1 MKTTKLLLD
10 YIVASA
16 TSHSEEDQ
24 SYLMKLMTPSA
35 DRDEMGE
42 VYNNLLGYN
51 PITYFDE
58 QDLSRAYATIVTSDS
73 FQKAPSN
80 VKEFLSSEENKKM
93 IIERALA
100 WVDAE
105 KEEYLVDM
113 LIGAIQEEIGW
124 EYEPTKYDDESFD
137 TDETDDDSELL
148 DGDNICEEDD
158 EDDEIEDEE

>member
-1 MKTTKLLLD
+1 MKTTKSLLD

-42 VYNNLLGYN
+42 VYDSLLGYN

-58 QDLSRAYATIVTSDS
+58 QDLSRIYASIVTSDS

-93 IIERALA
+93 LIERAMS
-100 WVDAE
+100 WVDDE
-105 KEEYLVDM
+105 KEEYL
-113 LIGAIQEEIGW
+113 LEIISNAISDEIGW
-124 EYEPTKYDDESFD
+124 VYEPSEDDESFD
-137 TDETDDDSELL
+137 TDETDDDS
-148 DGDNICEEDD
+148 DVIDEEEYDE